1 MQMQK
6 KRGLAMRAL
15 SLSLHERGAQLSSQ
29 EFEKVLGANGL
40 FPSKVQLQTLMKSFG
55 GDRLCVSSFL
65 AAARPALN
73 ARRAAVVQSAW
84 ERIAG
89 DSSSA
94 SLARLQEC
102 YDVSRNAD
110 FLEGTLTKE
119 QIFEQF
125 CQGLS
130 HNGQPVTEVRRDSEW
145 RFYNEDLSLSVVDDE
160 YFVRMTEAVWGV
172 SEHATATVSRQEVE
186 HLVKTIRKRCLDLS
200 TATLSAE
207 AVLRSIYREVDW
219 QSRSGNVDSTQLA
232 QVLRQLQINVDLR
245 FLDALLKPLDREGHG
260 IVEFEEL
267 VGYLMENPYK

>member
-1 MQMQK
+1 MGLNIETNRILNDFRMQMQK

-15 SLSLHERGAQLSSQ
+15 SLSLYECGQQLTSQ
-29 EFEKVLGANGL
+29 QFEKVLGNNGL
-40 FPSKVQLQTLMKSFG
+40 FPTKVHLQTLMKSFG

-65 AAARPALN
+65 SAARPALN
-73 ARRAAVVQSAW
+73 ARRAAVVQAAW
-84 ERIAG
+84 QRIAG
-89 DSSSA
+89 DSDCA

-125 CQGLS
+125 CRGLS
-130 HNGQPVTEVRRDSEW
+130 HNGQPVTEVRRDCEW

-172 SEHATATVSRQEVE
+172 SEQATATVSRQEVE

-200 TATLSAE
+200 TATQSAE

-219 QSRSGNVDSTQLA
+219 QSRSGQLDSAQLA
-232 QVLRQLQINVDLR
+232 
-245 FLDALLKPLDREGHG
+245 
-260 IVEFEEL
+260 
-267 VGYLMENPYK
+267 